1 MDQGQHL
8 LLDSLRHRIAR
19 PRPLVLRA
27 DLEALRQRRVPSV
40 QIQEQ
45 VAACLA
51 QNLQHQRSEVDL
63 LAAGLED
70 LEAAAALEAVRI
82 QRRQVHL
89 DLVIPLS
96 EFTHFVA
103 ALTFGQQA
111 NAAPVPPT
119 GSQNPPY
126 QITSEKETGQTY
138 TTNFHAISMMPA
150 YRNASFEVRLPMFLV
165 NR

>member
-1 MDQGQHL
+1 M
-8 LLDSLRHRIAR
+8 
-19 PRPLVLRA
+19 
-27 DLEALRQRRVPSV
+27 
-40 QIQEQ
+40 
-45 VAACLA
+45 ACLA
-51 QNLQHQRSEVDL
+51 QNLQHRPLEVDR

-70 LEAAAALEAVRI
+70 SETVAALEAVQM
-82 QRRQVHL
+82 QRQQVHL
-89 DLVIPLS
+89 DHVIPPS
-96 EFTHFVA
+96 EFTDFVA

-150 YRNASFEVRLPMFLV
+150 YRNASFEVRLPTFLA
-165 NR
+165 NC